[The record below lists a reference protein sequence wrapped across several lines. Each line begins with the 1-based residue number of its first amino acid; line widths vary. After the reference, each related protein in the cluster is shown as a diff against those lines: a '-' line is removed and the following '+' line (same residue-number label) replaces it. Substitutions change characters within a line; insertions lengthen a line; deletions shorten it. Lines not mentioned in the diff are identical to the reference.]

1 MAIVQMKKV
10 QLMVV
15 REQKEALLR
24 DLMLLGCVSVTEP
37 DLPQE
42 GDAAQLRP
50 ESGGLTEARADQA
63 RLTAALGLLDKYAP
77 VKSKLLSGRPEI
89 TEAEFLDENAYRREL
104 EAASQMEDLESQ
116 IRRLTS
122 EETRLRSSME
132 ALGPWTALDLPLE
145 TKGTGCADVI
155 LGTIPAV
162 MDLAEA
168 QRALAEAAPE
178 AELFPVNA
186 DKDAHYTVLVCHK
199 SVQAEALQALRAFGF
214 AIASVAGTVGTAKE
228 QIEAQTKQV
237 AAIGESRAKL
247 EQQIAAYSTHR
258 DAIKLSIDRASAFIG
273 KAEAAERMV
282 GTDSVV
288 CLNGWMEAPEE
299 ARVVETLSKY
309 DCSWEFTEP
318 TEEEYAT
325 VPVKLKNASVTEPL
339 NMVTNMY
346 SLPAYGTLDPN
357 PLMAPFFILFYGI
370 MMADMG
376 YGLLMIAAAL
386 IVKHFVKPKRG
397 SKTFVNLLLEGG
409 ISTFIFGVLTGGFFG
424 DLIPTL
430 YKMFKGVEMGDNF
443 LTKPLINPLNDTQT
457 ILYGALVL
465 GVLQLCTGMIIS
477 MYAKIKNGD
486 VKGAIFEE
494 GSWFVILA
502 GLLLFVFKIGNVA
515 GIPVVLIIGALM
527 LIYGAAYPAKGFGK
541 VTAVFAAIYNGVTG
555 WLGDILSYSRL
566 MALMLAGSVVAQV
579 FNNLATMPMGG
590 NKPNVLTFL
599 LFVVIFLV
607 GHALNFAL
615 NLLGC
620 FVHDLRLQCLEYFGK
635 FYQDGGKPFKPL
647 EINTKYVDVENH
659 L

>member
-1 MAIVQMKKV
+1 MAIVQMKKL

-63 RLTAALGLLDKYAP
+63 KLTAALGLLDKYAP
-77 VKSKLLSGRPEI
+77 VKSKLLSARPEVS
-89 TEAEFLDENAYRREL
+89 EAEFLDENAYRREL
-104 EAASQMEDLESQ
+104 EAASQMEDLEAQ

-132 ALGPWTALDLPLE
+132 ALGPWTGLDLPLE
-145 TKGTGCADVI
+145 TKGTGSTDVI

-162 MDLAEA
+162 MDLTEA
-168 QRALAEAAPE
+168 KRALAEAAPE

-214 AIASVAGTVGTAKE
+214 AIASVAGTVGTARE
-228 QIEAQTKQV
+228 QIEAQKKQV
-237 AAIGESRAKL
+237 AAIGESRAAL
-247 EQQIAAYSTHR
+247 ERQIAAYSTHR
-258 DAIKLSIDRASAFIG
+258 DAIKLSIDRANVFIG

-299 ARVVETLSKY
+299 ARVVDTLSKY

-318 TEEEYAT
+318 TEEEYAA
-325 VPVKLKNASVTEPL
+325 VPVKLKNAAVTEPL

-346 SLPAYGTLDPN
+346 SLPAYGSLDPN

-477 MYAKIKNGD
+477 MTAKIKKGD
-486 VKGAIFEE
+486 TKSAIFEE

-502 GLLLFVFKIGNVA
+502 GLLMFVFKIGNVA
-515 GIPVVLIIGALM
+515 GIPVVLIIGVLM

-579 FNNLATMPMGG
+579 FNNLATMPMGS

-599 LFVVIFLV
+599 LFVLICLV

>member
-1 MAIVQMKKV
+1 MAIVQMKKL

-37 DLPQE
+37 ELPQE

-77 VKSKLLSGRPEI
+77 VKSKLLSGRPEVS
-89 TEAEFLDENAYRREL
+89 EAEFLDEKAYAREL
-104 EAASQMEDLESQ
+104 EAASQMEDLEAQ

-132 ALGPWTALDLPLE
+132 ALSPWTGLDLPLE
-145 TKGTGCADVI
+145 TKGTECADVI

-199 SVQAEALQALRAFGF
+199 SAQAEALQALRAFGF

-237 AAIGESRAKL
+237 AAIGENRAAL
-247 EQQIAAYSTHR
+247 ERQIAAYSTHR
-258 DAIKLSIDRASAFIG
+258 DAIKLSIDRANVFIG

-299 ARVVETLSKY
+299 DRVVETLSKY

-318 TEEEYAT
+318 TEEEYAA
-325 VPVKLKNASVTEPL
+325 VPVKLKNAAVTEPL

-376 YGLLMIAAAL
+376 YGLIMIAAAL

-409 ISTFIFGVLTGGFFG
+409 ISTFIFGALTGGFFG

-430 YKMFKGVEMGDNF
+430 YKMFKGVEMGPNF
-443 LTKPLINPLNDTQT
+443 LTKPLLNPLNDTT
-457 ILYGALVL
+457 TVLYGALAL
-465 GVLQLCTGMIIS
+465 GVLQLFTGMIIS
-477 MYAKIKNGD
+477 MVEKIKKGD
-486 VKGAIFEE
+486 AKSAIFEE

-502 GLLLFVFKIGNVA
+502 GLVLFVFKIGNVA
-515 GIPVVLIIGALM
+515 GIPIVLCIGALM

-590 NKPNVLTFL
+590 NKPNVATFL
-599 LFVVIFLV
+599 LFVLIFLV

-635 FYQDGGKPFKPL
+635 FYQDGGKPFRPL

>member
-1 MAIVQMKKV
+1 MAIVQMKKL

-63 RLTAALGLLDKYAP
+63 KLTAALGLLDKYAP
-77 VKSKLLSGRPEI
+77 VKSKLLSGRPEVS
-89 TEAEFLDENAYRREL
+89 EAEFLDENAYRREL
-104 EAASQMEDLESQ
+104 EAASQMEDLEAQ

-132 ALGPWTALDLPLE
+132 ALGPWTSLDLPLE
-145 TKGTGCADVI
+145 TKGTGTTDVI

-199 SVQAEALQALRAFGF
+199 SAQTEALQALRAFGF

-228 QIEAQTKQV
+228 QIEAQKQQV
-237 AAIGESRAKL
+237 ADIGESRAAL

-258 DAIKLSIDRASAFIG
+258 DAIKLSIDRANVFIG

-299 ARVVETLSKY
+299 DRVVETLSKY
-309 DCSWEFTEP
+309 DCSWEFTDP

-325 VPVKLKNASVTEPL
+325 VPVKLKNAAVTEPL

-376 YGLLMIAAAL
+376 YGLIMIAAAL
-386 IVKHFVKPKRG
+386 IVKHFVKPKLG

-409 ISTFIFGVLTGGFFG
+409 ISTFIFGALTGGFFG

-443 LTKPLINPLNDTQT
+443 LTKPLLNPLNDTT
-457 ILYGALVL
+457 TVLYGALAL
-465 GVLQLCTGMIIS
+465 GVLQLFTGMIIS
-477 MYAKIKNGD
+477 MVEKIKKGD
-486 VKGAIFEE
+486 TKSAVFEE
-494 GSWFVILA
+494 GSWFVILL
-502 GLLLFVFKIGNVA
+502 GLVLFVFKIGNVA

-590 NKPNVLTFL
+590 NKPNIATFL
-599 LFVVIFLV
+599 LFVIIFLV